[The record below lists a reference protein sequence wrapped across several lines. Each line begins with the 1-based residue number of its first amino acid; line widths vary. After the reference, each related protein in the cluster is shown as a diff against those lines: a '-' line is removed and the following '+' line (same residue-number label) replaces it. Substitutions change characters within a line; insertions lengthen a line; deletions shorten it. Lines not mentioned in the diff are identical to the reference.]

1 MTDGD
6 HHVMQ
11 VFGAGGSYLSSSDD
25 RLHFAVQDSSSVVRL
40 LVEWPSGQSELYDA
54 LPVNRGWQITERR
67 SPSESVK

>member
-11 VFGAGGSYLSSSDD
+11 VFGAGGSYLSSPDD
-25 RLHFAVQDSSSVVRL
+25 RLHFAVEGNSSEVRL

-54 LPVNRGWQITERR
+54 LRINRGWQITEGR